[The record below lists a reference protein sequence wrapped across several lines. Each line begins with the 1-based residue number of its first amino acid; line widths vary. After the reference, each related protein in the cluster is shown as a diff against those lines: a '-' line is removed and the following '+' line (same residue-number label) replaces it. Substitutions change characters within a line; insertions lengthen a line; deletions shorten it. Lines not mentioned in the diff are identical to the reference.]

1 MSNQVTVN
9 SIEELQ
15 ETLGIK
21 LNFAYTQPFLFEDIV
36 FNFELGKNLR
46 GLEDL
51 KHISNFSES
60 FSSLFS
66 SIGHYKFINCIFKH
80 EIRIKGA
87 FQKQLTFEKYCV
99 FEKGI
104 NLNGS
109 QFDKKIRF
117 QNTVFKG
124 NCEFENARFEDL
136 IDFWKSEFIN
146 PVQFYKTDF
155 LKTTVFS
162 ACTFNENVLFTY
174 ALFNGK
180 TFFRG
185 TRFKKG
191 VDLSLSI
198 NSGEFNLFNLSV
210 ANFESVIHNNEEDYM
225 DLLKRNEIPTINKK
239 ETYRLLK
246 QYFEKNG
253 DDLEYIKYLKLEK
266 SPIID
271 ILKYEV
277 RISNSKLALNSI
289 NKIFEILSIRLNE
302 ISNNHRDSYVRGIL
316 FTLVVGFIF
325 FTLTV
330 ITLPNYKFELL
341 PTNWFMD
348 DFGKYFFAFMNPTH
362 NNNLFEK
369 LSPTGYT
376 FFWQTLGRI
385 FIGYGIYQ
393 TVQAFRKLK

>member
-1 MSNQVTVN
+1 MARNVVGD
-9 SIEELQ
+9 ILELQ
-15 ETLGIK
+15 VFLGEK
-21 LNFAYTQPFLFEDIV
+21 LKFDYSKQFIFEDIEFDFDLEEN
-36 FNFELGKNLR
+36 FNRLKYLEYPNGNGSISTKFE
-46 GLEDL
+46 
-51 KHISNFSES
+51 
-60 FSSLFS
+60 
-66 SIGHYKFINCIFKH
+66 SINEYLFINCSFNKSLNTYG
-80 EIRIKGA
+80 K
-87 FQKQLTFEKYCV
+87 FDKQLTFKKNCI
-99 FEKGI
+99 FNDI
-104 NLNGS
+104 NLSETFFVN
-109 QFDKKIRF
+109 KIRF
-117 QNTVFKG
+117 HQCKFNGTSK
-124 NCEFENARFEDL
+124 FENTKFENLVDY
-136 IDFWKSEFIN
+136 WGSEFIN
-146 PVQFYKTDF
+146 PIQFYKTDF

-162 ACTFNENVLFTY
+162 ACIFHENALFTY

-191 VDLSLSI
+191 MDLSLSI
-198 NSGEFNLFNLSV
+198 NSGEFNFFNLFIG
-210 ANFESVIHNNEEDYM
+210 NFKSIIHNSEEDYM

-271 ILKYEV
+271 ILEYEV
-277 RISNSKLALNSI
+277 RISNSKLTLNSI

-341 PTNWFMD
+341 PTNWYMD

-369 LSPTGYT
+369 LCPTGYT